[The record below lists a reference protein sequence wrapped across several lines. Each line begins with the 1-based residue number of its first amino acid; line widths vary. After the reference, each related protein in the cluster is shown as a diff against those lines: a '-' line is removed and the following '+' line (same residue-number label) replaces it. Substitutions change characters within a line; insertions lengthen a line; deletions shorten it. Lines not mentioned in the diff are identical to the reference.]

1 MSLPL
6 RLPQPSQSLLSEQIA
21 GTLRQ
26 AIIKGDLRPGER
38 IVELSVARQMGTS
51 QGPVRE
57 ALHRL
62 EEAGLVASQ
71 RRRGTFV
78 TGISLE
84 EMEVIFELRAVAE
97 GHAARRAALTATA
110 TDIARLNE
118 SVGIMQAAA
127 EEGDVEALVMEDMR
141 FHLGVG
147 GLSGFPV
154 LRRIWQVLD
163 GQVRRFIY
171 QARARHAREAR
182 EIRELRRIAK
192 SHRPIVEALSA
203 AAPDRAAN
211 LMVEHIRLSWE
222 QSSRRVREDA
232 ELATA

>member
-1 MSLPL
+1 
-6 RLPQPSQSLLSEQIA
+6 LLSERIVGA
-21 GTLRQ
+21 LRQ
-26 AIIKGDLRPGER
+26 AIIKGQLPPGER

-62 EEAGLVASQ
+62 EEAGLVTSQ
-71 RRRGTFV
+71 RHRGTFV

-97 GHAARRAALTATA
+97 GHATRRAAHTATA
-110 TDIARLNE
+110 MDISRLNE
-118 SVGIMQAAA
+118 SVRIMQAAA
-127 EEGDVEALVMEDMR
+127 AEGDVETLVMEDMR
-141 FHLGVG
+141 FHLAIG
-147 GLSGFPV
+147 GLSGY
-154 LRRIWQVLD
+154 LILKRIWQVLD

-171 QARARHAREAR
+171 QARARHAGEGR

-192 SHRPIVEALSA
+192 SHQPIVEALSA

-211 LMVEHIRLSWE
+211 LMVEHIRLSWD

-232 ELATA
+232 RIATA